1 MNFEESLQWLYGFQK
16 FGMNLGLERIS
27 YIAKELGNPQQ
38 NYKSI
43 HVGGTNGKGSVC
55 KFIASILE
63 KSGYTVGVYTSPH
76 LQHLSERFVVG
87 NEQIT
92 EDEVVSI
99 VQKIKPV
106 VNKMMDDDNGPT
118 FFEVVTALAFQYFY
132 DKKVD
137 FAVVEV
143 GLGGRFDATNIVE
156 PVLTVITNVSLEHQ
170 HILGKTVKD
179 IAFEKAGIIKTDVP
193 VVTGATGDA
202 LTVINKAAK
211 EKKAQVTIIKKES
224 WKRTCTDM
232 NGQKFSIDGALS
244 NYVVNTSMLGEYQG
258 ENIAVAIAAIEQLQM
273 NGTYIPDTSIEEGLS
288 HTGNIG
294 RMEIVSNEPFIL
306 LDGAHNETGMKFL
319 VDSLKK
325 DFDYD
330 KLIVVL
336 GILSDKDITSM
347 LSSIAPLADVIVTT
361 KSKNTRACDPS
372 KLEGMIKKIGDTK
385 EVTVKEQIP
394 DAITYAKSIAKKQDL
409 ICVTGSLFTVGEARD
424 CLLPTNI

>member
-38 NYKSI
+38 NYKII

-55 KFIASILE
+55 KFIASILK

-76 LQHLSERFVVG
+76 LQHISERFVVE
-87 NEQIT
+87 NQQIT
-92 EDEVVSI
+92 EDEVVSL
-99 VQKIKPV
+99 VRKIKPV
-106 VNKMMDDDNGPT
+106 VDKMIRNGNGPT
-118 FFEVVTALAFQYFY
+118 FFEVATALAFQYFC

-156 PVLTVITNVSLEHQ
+156 PVLTVITNVSLEHR
-170 HILGKTVKD
+170 HILGKTIED
-179 IAFEKAGIIKTDVP
+179 IAFEKAGIIKTNVP
-193 VVTGATGDA
+193 VVTGATGNA
-202 LTVINKAAK
+202 LTVINKVAK
-211 EKKAQVTIIKKES
+211 EKKTPVTIIKKES
-224 WKRTCTDM
+224 WKRTYNDM
-232 NGQKFSIDGALS
+232 NGQKFSINGALS
-244 NYVVNTSMLGEYQG
+244 DHTVNTSMLGEYQG

-273 NGTYIPDTSIEEGLS
+273 NGVYIPDTSIEEGIT
-288 HTGNIG
+288 HAVNIG

-306 LDGAHNETGMKFL
+306 LDGAHNKTGMKFL

-336 GILSDKDITSM
+336 GILSEKDITSM
-347 LSSIAPLADVIVTT
+347 LSSITPLADVIVAT

-372 KLEGMIKKIGDTK
+372 KLEEITKKIDNAK
-385 EVTVKEQIP
+385 EVVVKEQIP
-394 DAITYAKSIAKKQDL
+394 DAIAYAKSLAKKNNL
-409 ICVTGSLFTVGEARD
+409 ICITGSLFTVGEARD
-424 CLLPTNI
+424 YLVF

>member
-27 YIAKELGNPQQ
+27 YIAKKLGNPQQ
-38 NYKSI
+38 NYKII

-76 LQHLSERFVVG
+76 LQHISERFVVG
-87 NEQIT
+87 NQQIT
-92 EDEVVSI
+92 EDELVLLI
-99 VQKIKPV
+99 QKIKPV
-106 VNKMMDDDNGPT
+106 VSKMMDDGNGPT
-118 FFEVVTALAFQYFY
+118 FFEVVTALAFQYFC
-132 DKKVD
+132 DKEVD
-137 FAVVEV
+137 YAVVEV

-156 PVLTVITNVSLEHQ
+156 PILTVITNVSLEHQ
-170 HILGKTVKD
+170 HILGKTIEN

-193 VVTGATGDA
+193 VVTGATGNA
-202 LTVINKAAK
+202 LTVINKVAK
-211 EKKAQVTIIKKES
+211 EKKTPVTIIKKES
-224 WKRTCTDM
+224 WKRTCNDV
-232 NGQKFSIDGALS
+232 NGQKFSINGALS
-244 NYVVNTSMLGEYQG
+244 DYVVNTSMLGEYQG

-273 NGTYIPDTSIEEGLS
+273 NGVYIPDTSMEEGIT
-288 HTGNIG
+288 HAANIG
-294 RMEIVSNEPFIL
+294 RMEVVGNEPFIL

-336 GILSDKDITSM
+336 GILSDKNIASM
-347 LSSIAPLADVIVTT
+347 LSSIVPLADVLVAT

-372 KLEGMIKKIGDTK
+372 KLKEMIKKIDNTK
-385 EVTVKEQIP
+385 EVIVKEQIP
-394 DAITYAKSIAKKQDL
+394 DAIAYAKSLTKKNDL

-424 CLLPTNI
+424 CFI